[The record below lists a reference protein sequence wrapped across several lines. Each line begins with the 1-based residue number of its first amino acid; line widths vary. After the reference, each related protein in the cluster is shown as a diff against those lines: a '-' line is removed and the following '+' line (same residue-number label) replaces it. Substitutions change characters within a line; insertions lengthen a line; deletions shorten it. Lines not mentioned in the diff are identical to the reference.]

1 MLMPSII
8 SIIRTILAIE
18 MLNGFQQ
25 DLSAQYAHILDHQY
39 PKDNACH

>member
-8 SIIRTILAIE
+8 NIVRTMLAIE

-25 DLSAQYAHILDHQY
+25 DLSTQYAHILDHQDQ
-39 PKDNACH
+39 KDDACH